1 MSNATKSF
9 AALVSETQSPSTA
22 APVSTTA
29 APVNILDVDT
39 ETDSDPDFS
48 SFGVAE
54 VVAVLAALRTPSSCL
69 TPSRK
74 IRKDTAPG
82 APVAKHR
89 RVTFVDIDAET
100 DAPVDVDTN
109 FGGDDEDVP
118 CLTPIRM
125 LSDAVTPSPRA
136 PAKPKTARVPAFAGT
151 PVRLPLAAKTPSAP
165 LKARRRRVD
174 MTRLVSPSTR
184 ALQIAGLARGDPSFV
199 AAYRV
204 RGPGQRLFQM

>member
-9 AALVSETQSPSTA
+9 AVLVSETQSPSMS
-22 APVSTTA
+22 APVSTTT
-29 APVNILDVDT
+29 APVNILAVDT
-39 ETDSDPDFS
+39 ETDSEPDFS

-54 VVAVLAALRTPSSCL
+54 VVAVLAALRMPSSCL

-74 IRKDTAPG
+74 TRNDTAPG
-82 APVAKHR
+82 APLAKHR
-89 RVTFVDIDAET
+89 RVTFVDIDTET
-100 DAPVDVDTN
+100 DAPVDVGTD
-109 FGGDDEDVP
+109 FGGDEEDVL
-118 CLTPIRM
+118 CLTPVRM
-125 LSDAVTPSPRA
+125 LSDAVTPSPCA
-136 PAKPKTARVPAFAGT
+136 PAKSKTVRMPGFVGT

-174 MTRLVSPSTR
+174 IARIVSPSTR
-184 ALQIAGLARGDPSFV
+184 ALQIAALARGDPSFV